1 MIQEMKK
8 ILVGIFLL
16 FSLIAFPQIPKGK
29 VTGRVREPNGNI
41 AGATVSVPNT
51 SWGTVTDAN
60 GNFELALPE
69 GKHNLSI
76 RFVGY
81 ETLVKEV
88 VIGNVPVSLGDIF
101 LISSANQLDAV
112 VVTGQFGPQSVRN
125 SVYQIRTITHEQIRL
140 RGATNIQA
148 VLNTELGMRFSNDLT
163 LGTTDV
169 QLMGMSGQNVKILLD
184 GVPMIDRGATRES
197 LGQIDINII
206 ERIEIVEGPMSV
218 TYGSD
223 ALAGV
228 INIIT
233 KKGED
238 KANVTLTARF
248 QEETTGGEYRPFAG
262 EGTHNE
268 FLGLAWQK
276 KGWQVSGNF
285 SRNFFGGWQGSNTG
299 RKKEWL
305 PKEQYLATAGVAYRT
320 QKLNA
325 WYRFNGTTETLK
337 SLGDTYINTQTKNL
351 SATDQFYITHRWFH
365 QAQGEYQLSEKS
377 SLTAAVSFTD
387 YSRQTETT
395 DFDLVRERRTL
406 NLNGSQDKSVFKTAF
421 ARLTAQHRFSSRV
434 SFQHGIEMN
443 FNSSSGERIQGTPH
457 INEFAYFAL
466 SELKLGK
473 KINIRPGLRFL
484 KNSVYDAPPVIPSIN
499 TKFILADGLDL
510 RLAYARG
517 FRSPALRELY
527 FTFFDASHSIRGN
540 TNLKAEHSD
549 SFNAFLSY
557 QIVGKPTLRL
567 NSTLGGF
574 YNHFNNLISI
584 GTDPADQTIST
595 YLNIDTYKTTG
606 LTLNNTL
613 LWKNLQ
619 GSLGFSHIGRYN
631 SVSESVASPSFVWS
645 NEFNSNLRYTFSKIA
660 TSLSLYY
667 KYTGELPNYQ
677 AVTTENGVVANLAE
691 TAAFHMADVTLSKV
705 FFKNFTLIGGVKNLF
720 NVTRLSNSA
729 TNSGSGH
736 SSGGAVPMAYGRS
749 FFVGLT
755 AQLSKSQ

>member
-8 ILVGIFLL
+8 ILTGIFLL
-16 FSLIAFPQIPKGK
+16 FSLTAFPQIPKGK
-29 VTGRVREPNGNI
+29 ITGRVRDPNGNI
-41 AGATVSVPNT
+41 AGATVSVPTT

-69 GKHNLSI
+69 GKHAINI

-81 ETLVKEV
+81 ETMVKEV
-88 VIGNVPVSLGDIF
+88 VVGNVPVSLGDIS

-125 SVYQIRTITHEQIRL
+125 SVFQIRTITHEQIRL

-184 GVPMIDRGATRES
+184 GVPMIDRGSTRES
-197 LGQIDINII
+197 LGQIDVNII

-233 KKGED
+233 KRGDD
-238 KANVTLTARF
+238 KANLTLTARV
-248 QEETTGGEYRPFAG
+248 QEETTGREYQPFAG

-325 WYRFNGTTETLK
+325 WYRFNGTSETLK
-337 SLGDTYINTQTKNL
+337 SLGNTYISTQTQNL

-365 QAQGEYQLSEKS
+365 QAQGEYQLSDKS
-377 SLTAAVSFTD
+377 SLTAALSFTD

-395 DFDLVRERRTL
+395 DYDLVRERRTL
-406 NLNGSQDKSVFKTAF
+406 NLNSSQDKSIFKTTF
-421 ARLTAQHRFSSRV
+421 ARLTAQHRFSSQI
-434 SFQHGIEMN
+434 SLQHGFEMN
-443 FNSSSGERIQGTPH
+443 FNTSSGERIQGTPH
-457 INEFAYFAL
+457 INEFAYFAS

-499 TKFILADGLDL
+499 TKFILADRLDL

-557 QIVGKPTLRL
+557 QIVEKPTLRL

-606 LTLNNTL
+606 FTLNNTL
-613 LWKNLQ
+613 YWKNLQ
-619 GSLGFSHIGRYN
+619 GSLGFSYIGRYN
-631 SVSESVASPSFVWS
+631 SVSESVSSPSFVWS
-645 NEFNSNLRYTFSKIA
+645 NEFNTNLRYTFPKVA

-667 KYTGELPNYQ
+667 KYTGKLPNYQ
-677 AVTTENGVVANLAE
+677 AISTENGVVANLAE
-691 TAAFHMADVTLSKV
+691 TAAFHMADLTLSKV
-705 FFKNFTLIGGVKNLF
+705 FFKNYTLIGGVKNLF

-729 TNSGSGH
+729 TSSGSGH

-755 AQLSKSQ
+755 AQLSKN

>member
-1 MIQEMKK
+1 MKYVF
-8 ILVGIFLL
+8 IGLCLL
-16 FSLIAFPQIPKGK
+16 LSLAVFSQTPKGK
-29 VTGRVREPNGNI
+29 VSGTVQDANEGIV
-41 AGATVSVPNT
+41 GATVVVLNT
-51 SWGTVTDAN
+51 SWGTITDEK
-60 GNFELALPE
+60 GGFELTLPE
-69 GKHNLSI
+69 GKHTI
-76 RFVGY
+76 TVRFVGY
-81 ETLVKEV
+81 ETVVKEAV
-88 VIGNVPVSLGDIF
+88 VVGNTAISLGDVMMKNTE
-101 LISSANQLDAV
+101 NQLDAV

-163 LGTTDV
+163 LGTADV

-184 GVPMIDRGATRES
+184 GVPMIDRGSTRES

-238 KANVTLTARF
+238 KSNLTLTARV
-248 QEETTGGEYRPFAG
+248 QEETTGREYQPIAG
-262 EGTHNE
+262 SGTHNE
-268 FLGLAWQK
+268 FIGLAWQK
-276 KGWQVSGNF
+276 KGWKVSGNF
-285 SRNFFGGWQGSNTG
+285 SRNFFGGWQGANTG

-305 PKEQYLATAGVAYRT
+305 PKEQYLGTAGIAYHT

-337 SLGDTYINTQTKNL
+337 SWGDTYINTQTKNL

-365 QAQGEYQLSEKS
+365 QAQGQYQLSDKS
-377 SLTAAVSFTD
+377 SFTAVVSFTD

-395 DFDLVRERRTL
+395 DYDLVRERRTL
-406 NLNGSQDKSVFKTAF
+406 NLNGSQDKSIFKMIF
-421 ARLTAQHRFSSRV
+421 ARLTAQHRLSSHV
-434 SFQHGIEMN
+434 SIQHGFETNMN
-443 FNSSSGERIQGTPH
+443 MSLGERIQGTPH
-457 INEFAYFAL
+457 INEFAYFVS

-473 KINIRPGLRFL
+473 KVNIRPGLRFL

-499 TKFILADGLDL
+499 TKFILAKGLDL
-510 RLAYARG
+510 RVAYARG

-549 SFNAFLSY
+549 SFNAFLTY
-557 QIVGKPTLRL
+557 QIIEKSTLRL

-584 GTDPADQTIST
+584 GAAPTTPTIST

-619 GSLGFSHIGRYN
+619 GSVGFSHIGRFN
-631 SVSESVASPSFVWS
+631 SISESVASPAFVWS
-645 NEFNSNLRYTFSKIA
+645 NEINTNLRYTFSKSA
-660 TSLSLYY
+660 TSVSLYY
-667 KYTGELPNYQ
+667 KYTGKLPSYQ
-677 AVTTENGVVANLAE
+677 AVATENGIVANLAE
-691 TAAFHMADVTLSKV
+691 TAAFHMADVTVNKV
-705 FFKNFTLIGGVKNLF
+705 FFKNYTLIGGVKNLF
-720 NVTRLSNSA
+720 NVTRLTNSA
-729 TNSGSGH
+729 ANSGAGH
-736 SSGGAVPMAYGRS
+736 STGGAVPMSYGRS

-755 AQLSKSQ
+755 AQLSKNQ